1 MRAILQVLYYDIQS
15 PDRGL
20 FGWECQPC
28 GRRDVSLLALRYGSN
43 VSLRLCSLTSCR
55 PFQTANLS
63 ITFFGFSSPHAPLL
77 APCSYCRL
85 GGAWFH
91 SFLPCFRSPL
101 AKTKKSQPL
110 GVDPSRAVVYCLD
123 SAREGQL
130 EAEKEDDRSSPPSA
144 STRISRIHR
153 PLHEST
159 YPTMLQS
166 RQASQESNS
175 TSSSWDS
182 RRTRPHCWLRITP
195 SNEEE
200 GSQYQ
205 TMLLRL
211 APLRKVLTEF
221 GHPQLHVPPE
231 HRCRSFLIQLERN
244 HPLSGV
250 RPKFGHH
257 RLTCRKCGQ
266 HLVR

>member
-1 MRAILQVLYYDIQS
+1 MRAILQVLYHDIQS

-144 STRISRIHR
+144 STRFPGFTVPCMSLPIPQCCSRGRLPRNLIQHHRRGIHAGLNPIVGFVLLPATR
-153 PLHEST
+153 KRVLSI
-159 YPTMLQS
+159 
-166 RQASQESNS
+166 
-175 TSSSWDS
+175 
-182 RRTRPHCWLRITP
+182 RRCFSGWLR
-195 SNEEE
+195 
-200 GSQYQ
+200 
-205 TMLLRL
+205 
-211 APLRKVLTEF
+211 
-221 GHPQLHVPPE
+221 
-231 HRCRSFLIQLERN
+231 
-244 HPLSGV
+244 
-250 RPKFGHH
+250 
-257 RLTCRKCGQ
+257 
-266 HLVR
+266 